1 MSVQIVRDKPL
12 LIGLTGGIAS
22 GKTTVSNFFKDEGIP
37 VIDSDLIVKSLWEH
51 DVEMVKE
58 IEQVF
63 GISNSLY
70 LKNELSKIIFKDK
83 EQRNKLNQIIHPRV
97 FSRIDEEKKKFQNAF
112 MMIIDMPLLIEVG
125 YQRFVD
131 QVILVYVD
139 QETQIKRL
147 MKRDQ
152 INENEALVKIQ
163 SQMSM
168 EEKKA
173 YADIILDNTKDILS
187 LKKSVIR
194 FLKCVKN
201 EK

>member
-173 YADIILDNTKDILS
+173 YADVILDNTKDILS

>member
-1 MSVQIVRDKPL
+1 
-12 LIGLTGGIAS
+12 
-22 GKTTVSNFFKDEGIP
+22 
-37 VIDSDLIVKSLWEH
+37 
-51 DVEMVKE
+51 
-58 IEQVF
+58 
-63 GISNSLY
+63 
-70 LKNELSKIIFKDK
+70 
-83 EQRNKLNQIIHPRV
+83 
-97 FSRIDEEKKKFQNAF
+97 

-173 YADIILDNTKDILS
+173 YADVILDNTKDILS
-187 LKKSVIR
+187 LKKVLFA
-194 FLKCVKN
+194 FLNV
-201 EK
+201 

>member
-70 LKNELSKIIFKDK
+70 LKNELSKNHF
-83 EQRNKLNQIIHPRV
+83 QR
-97 FSRIDEEKKKFQNAF
+97 
-112 MMIIDMPLLIEVG
+112 
-125 YQRFVD
+125 
-131 QVILVYVD
+131 
-139 QETQIKRL
+139 
-147 MKRDQ
+147 
-152 INENEALVKIQ
+152 
-163 SQMSM
+163 
-168 EEKKA
+168 
-173 YADIILDNTKDILS
+173 
-187 LKKSVIR
+187 
-194 FLKCVKN
+194 
-201 EK
+201 